1 MILVNS
7 LLLFVKLTSSENHI
21 VLIKKQYFS
30 VLNITMFLLLCKL
43 SVGDYLVFQI
53 SHLLSQDPA
62 LKGCFVGSK

>member
-53 SHLLSQDPA
+53 SHLLSQHPA